1 VEPAFRGRT
10 SALTTKAR
18 TTKVFRLKYA
28 QMRQS
33 RPCTL
38 VAGGLAALT
47 ALSVAHAQSANPA
60 CQRLEAQ
67 LASLDRGNADP
78 ARAEQIRRSEEMV
91 NRQQFEVDRLVAQSR
106 RIGCESF
113 GFFSIFSNPPAQCGG
128 LMRQLDQQRNALQRM
143 RTDLESLNGGTTE
156 RAAQRRGLLIAL
168 GDNGCGPQYRS
179 AALAAQQGGFWDR
192 LFGDNGGGAI
202 VSTPL
207 GPMGGTFRTVCVR
220 TCDGYYF
227 PISYSTSPDRFPED
241 EQTCQRMCPA
251 SEVALYT
258 YHNPGEEMA
267 QAVSLG
273 GRLYTELPT
282 AFQYRKSMSPEC
294 SCRRPGESWAQ
305 TLKAIGPD
313 DTVLPGD
320 VVVTEQNA
328 KQLSQPRIGLD
339 GKPIR
344 VDQRKPSTAA
354 SPPSTPST
362 ATAPASTPASEEP
375 SSTTDPAK
383 RSVRSVGPTF
393 LPTR

>member
-1 VEPAFRGRT
+1 MRG
-10 SALTTKAR
+10 SL
-18 TTKVFRLKYA
+18 L
-28 QMRQS
+28 
-33 RPCTL
+33 CTFAAGVL
-38 VAGGLAALT
+38 VALLGLAA
-47 ALSVAHAQSANPA
+47 AHAQSSNPA

-67 LASLDRGNADP
+67 LATLDRGNADP
-78 ARAEQIRRSEEMV
+78 ARADQIRRMEEMV

-106 RIGCESF
+106 RIGCESS
-113 GFFSIFSNPPAQCGG
+113 GFFSIFNNPPPQCGG
-128 LMRQLDQQRNALQRM
+128 LSRQVDQQRNALERM
-143 RTDLESLNGGTTE
+143 RIDLERLNGGTTE

-192 LFGDNGGGAI
+192 LFGDNGGGAV

-220 TCDGYYF
+220 TCDGFYF
-227 PISYSTSPDRFPED
+227 PISYSTSPDRFRED

-251 SEVALYT
+251 SEVSLYT
-258 YHNPGEEMA
+258 YHNPGEEMV
-267 QAVSLG
+267 QAVSLN

-294 SCRRPGESWAQ
+294 SCRRPGESWGQA
-305 TLKAIGPD
+305 LKAIGPD
-313 DTVLPGD
+313 DTVAPGD

-328 KQLSQPRIGLD
+328 KQLSQPRIGAD

-344 VDQRKPSTAA
+344 PDQRTPSTAA
-354 SPPSTPST
+354 TPATSAPSTESPT
-362 ATAPASTPASEEP
+362 Q
-375 SSTTDPAK
+375 TDPAK
-383 RSVRSVGPTF
+383 RSVRTVGPTF